1 MADVLEG
8 LRPVFREQI
17 GQLMTLAQERGVKL
31 VPTSGARDPWRQARL
46 WRRSRTTEQVQSK
59 ISQLRDSG
67 APYLA
72 DILQSVG
79 PQPNG
84 SWRTDAPP
92 GLSWHQLGE
101 AVDFGIRSPNTGRV
115 LLGDTEQDGDEYQ
128 YGQDCYDRLGSFC
141 VELGLKWG
149 GDFNDQNHVQRSQN
163 GSPLADFS
171 LAQINEKI
179 EALWPEE
186 PG

>member
-1 MADVLEG
+1 MSENVLAGLTAD
-8 LRPVFREQI
+8 FRAQVRT
-17 GQLMTLAQERGVKL
+17 LMEVARDRAIAL

-46 WRRSRTTEQVQSK
+46 WRRSRSSAQVQAK
-59 ISQLRDSG
+59 IAELRGGG

-72 DILQSVG
+72 RILDSVG

-101 AVDFGIRSPNTGRV
+101 AVDFGIRSPESGRV
-115 LLGDTEQDGDEYQ
+115 LLGDVDQDGDEYD
-128 YGQDCYDRLGSFC
+128 YGQQCYERLGEMC

-149 GDFNDQNHVQRSQN
+149 GDFGDQNHVQRRQTS
-163 GSPLADFS
+163 SPLGAHS
-171 LAQINEKI
+171 LVEINAMI
-179 EALWPEE
+179 EERWPNE
-186 PG
+186 P